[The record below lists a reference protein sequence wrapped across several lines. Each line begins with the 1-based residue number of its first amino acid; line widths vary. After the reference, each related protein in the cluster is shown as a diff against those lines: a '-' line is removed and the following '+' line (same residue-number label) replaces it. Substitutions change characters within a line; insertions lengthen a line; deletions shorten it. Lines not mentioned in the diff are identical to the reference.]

1 MQWLGVTVVVR
12 NAQESAGK
20 AAALRSGGTLSLSSV
35 HDQHFP
41 RSDVEFGMRA
51 GEGWRGGLRME
62 AECVRIL
69 YILYVGVL

>member
-1 MQWLGVTVVVR
+1 MVMR
-12 NAQESAGK
+12 NAQESAAK
-20 AAALRSGGTLSLSSV
+20 ATALRSEGTLSLSSV
-35 HDQHFP
+35 HNQHFP

-51 GEGWRGGLRME
+51 GGGSLRME